1 MPDLGDQIGPQGPER
16 GADPGPQ
23 ATLADRRR
31 PSVATF
37 GFEPDPRRLR
47 TLLDEVEAALGP
59 GDALLQRNVR
69 LLVGEIV
76 ARLTVACPDVAVR
89 LGLEVMADSVRVE
102 IASDGAPCEFWSGLD
117 DALFSDLTS
126 SWGRDRRSGGGA
138 WFEIRPPVPS
148 GPTPHGPPARA
159 AAAPAGRGEGSA

>member
-1 MPDLGDQIGPQGPER
+1 MPDLGDQAGPQGPDR
-16 GADPGPQ
+16 GADPGSQ

-37 GFEPDPRRLR
+37 GFQPDPRRLR
-47 TLLDEVEAALGP
+47 ALLDEVEAALGP

-89 LGLEVMADSVRVE
+89 LALEVMADSVRVE

-126 SWGRDRRSGGGA
+126 AWGRDRRSVGGA
-138 WFEIRPPVPS
+138 WFEIRAPVPA
-148 GPTPHGPPARA
+148 GPRTHGPPDPRGRVAGT
-159 AAAPAGRGEGSA
+159 PGRGR